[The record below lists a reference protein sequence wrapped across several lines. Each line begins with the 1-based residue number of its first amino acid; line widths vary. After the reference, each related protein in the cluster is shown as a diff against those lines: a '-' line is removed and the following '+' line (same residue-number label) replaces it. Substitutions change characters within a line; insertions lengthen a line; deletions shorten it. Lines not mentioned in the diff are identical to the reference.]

1 MKGKTFKIVTIAVC
15 SVILAVVLAL
25 NIAVGALA
33 GLIDQFVIGYKDGEG
48 SSAARAEGAA
58 LSEQIQAEGTVLVQ
72 NENAVLP
79 LSKSATPKVNV
90 FGWASVDW
98 VFSGSGSG
106 QVKRGGATDFLTALD
121 DYGIEHNTELTNM
134 YKKFRS
140 SREFSIGGSHAGG
153 ETAANPGNSGSLHS
167 FNYEF
172 SRLYEPAID
181 NANYYSSSLLDTAK
195 NYSDTAIVVIG
206 RVSGESNDSPKV
218 QYKNCSGKGK
228 PSDSYIDA
236 TRTYLEISTE
246 EEALL
251 KYVGENYEKVIVL
264 INSTNVMELGF
275 METIPGL
282 DSCLVVATTGS
293 AGAKAIPKILYGEIT
308 PSGKLAD
315 TYAYDLSTSSTYA
328 DTGSGN
334 DTTNF
339 YTNSAG
345 LYPTGENHTNG
356 SSTVKYT
363 GVAYTDYRESVY
375 MGYRWYETADAEG
388 FWNSEYA
395 KNRWGIKNGYEDVV
409 QYPFGYGL
417 SYTEFEWTV
426 TYLEIPNNR
435 DITIDDKSG
444 RKR

>member
-1 MKGKTFKIVTIAVC
+1 
-15 SVILAVVLAL
+15 
-25 NIAVGALA
+25 
-33 GLIDQFVIGYKDGEG
+33 
-48 SSAARAEGAA
+48 
-58 LSEQIQAEGTVLVQ
+58 
-72 NENAVLP
+72 
-79 LSKSATPKVNV
+79 
-90 FGWASVDW
+90 
-98 VFSGSGSG
+98 
-106 QVKRGGATDFLTALD
+106 
-121 DYGIEHNTELTNM
+121 M
-134 YKKFRS
+134 YKKFSS
-140 SREFSIGGSHAGG
+140 SREFSIGGSHAGSP
-153 ETAANPGNSGSLHS
+153 TAANPGDSGSLHS

-181 NANYYSSSLLDTAK
+181 NTNYYSSSLLSTAK

-218 QYKNCSGKGK
+218 QYKNCSSKGK

-251 KYVGENYEKVIVL
+251 KYVGENYEKVVVL

-275 METIPGL
+275 METISGL

-293 AGAKAIPKILYGEIT
+293 AGAKAIPEILYGDIT

-339 YTNSAG
+339 YTNSTG

-375 MGYRWYETADAEG
+375 MGYRWYETADEAG
-388 FWNSEYA
+388 FWDGEYA
-395 KNRWGIKNGYEDVV
+395 KTRWGIKNGYDDVV

-417 SYTEFEWTV
+417 SYTEFEWTI
-426 TYLEIPNNR
+426 TYLEIPNNQNR
-435 DITIDDKSG
+435 AESRCFRRNTV
-444 RKR
+444 RKATRLVWSVVVGGFRFTYRVDGACFGIPVKYEFEHFFFRYSV